1 MVDNQVQYK
10 RTCDCFSKG
19 QRPWGYSKI
28 PPPWGV
34 RPPCPHPAH
43 GNHYAVWR
51 GRRHLQP
58 PTRAWNSHRSRHHAA
73 FCYPQAGC
81 LRPYLEHLRL
91 FLECLGSPYR
101 LSDAE
106 AVELVQKE
114 RESLHGSK
122 STTWSHRVSWLSR
135 CVWACPIPA
144 VDGTALSMSPLECS
158 YTGKKTGIH
167 VLERPW
173 KKLRKKESWRKIDY
187 IIVL

>member
-10 RTCDCFSKG
+10 RTCDYISKG

-43 GNHYAVWR
+43 GNHYAAWR
-51 GRRHLQP
+51 GRHHLQP
-58 PTRAWNSHRSRHHAA
+58 PTRAWKSHRSRHHTA
-73 FCYPQAGC
+73 FCYPEAGC
-81 LRPYLEHLRL
+81 LSPYLEHLHL

-122 STTWSHRVSWLSR
+122 STTWSHRVSWLCR
-135 CVWACPIPA
+135 CVC
-144 VDGTALSMSPLECS
+144 LSMPNPCCGWDSSEHVSIRVFLHWEENRDTCL
-158 YTGKKTGIH
+158 GKTVEEAEVKA
-167 VLERPW
+167 EE
-173 KKLRKKESWRKIDY
+173 KLIT
-187 IIVL
+187 